1 MVIKTE
7 LCEFT
12 EYRVYPGRGQRYVTR
27 DCKVHFFISS
37 KATSLFKNKLKPVKL
52 RWTQTW
58 RRMNKKGKN
67 EEVTRRRARRVQKI
81 QKAITGLSLEELKK
95 KRSAPKAAPKTAVVK
110 EHKDKV
116 KAAAAAASKTVAA
129 PQQKV
134 VQKAPAAQKP
144 RIQTARKQ

>member
-37 KATSLFKNKLKPVKL
+37 KAANLFKNKLKPVKL

-67 EEVTRRRARRVQKI
+67 EEVTRRRTRRVQKI
-81 QKAITGLSLEELKK
+81 QKAITGLSLEELKT
-95 KRSAPKAAPKTAVVK
+95 KRAAPKAAPKVK
-110 EHKDKV
+110 EHKEKA
-116 KAAAAAASKTVAA
+116 KAATTKSAVAV

-134 VQKAPAAQKP
+134 VQKAPAGPKP